1 MNLVVDDIRFKAA
14 GPAERRTGLLGW
26 ASFRL
31 DGSLEVNG
39 VAVRRT
45 RDRRI
50 TISFP
55 ARYDRQGNKHF
66 VLRPLHE
73 RARRAIERQLLDAL
87 GIDTQGGNGGEPG
100 VRHPAPGGARP
111 GSPRRR

>member
-1 MNLVVDDIRFKAA
+1 MNLMVDDIQFKAA

-39 VAVRRT
+39 VTVRHT
-45 RDRRI
+45 RDHRI

-87 GIDTQGGNGGEPG
+87 GIDTQGGNSGATGI
-100 VRHPAPGGARP
+100 RHPAPGGADSD
-111 GSPRRR
+111 SPRRR